1 MKKAFYSFIY
11 YRLLG
16 WKTNVT
22 VPDYDK
28 CVICAAPHTS
38 NWDLFIGK
46 LFYGA
51 IGRKTSFMMKKE
63 WFFFPLGLIFKAVGG
78 IPVNRGRKSSLVD
91 QMTEKFANS
100 KHFHLAITPEGTR
113 KANPNWKKGFYYI
126 ALKAQVPIM
135 LIGIDYPSKTISSTK
150 AVMPTGDIEKDNA
163 ALDAYFL
170 SLPNAGSFRRVY
182 VNCDNNLLNLRRN
195 GESWQVVL
203 IDEEMKKRMFEDA
216 E

>member
-1 MKKAFYSFIY
+1 MKQKIYSFIY

-22 VPDYDK
+22 VANYDK

-38 NWDLFIGK
+38 NLDLFIGK

-78 IPVNRGRKSSLVD
+78 IPVDRSRKTSLVD
-91 QMTEKFANS
+91 QMTEQFA
-100 KHFHLAITPEGTR
+100 KRKQFHLAITPEGTR

-126 ALKAQVPIM
+126 AQKAKVPIV
-135 LIGIDYPSKTISSTK
+135 LIGIDYPSKTISATK
-150 AVMPTGDIEKDNA
+150 AVMPTGDM
-163 ALDAYFL
+163 DA
-170 SLPNAGSFRRVY
+170 
-182 VNCDNNLLNLRRN
+182 D
-195 GESWQVVL
+195 
-203 IDEEMKKRMFEDA
+203 MKEIKQIGRA
-216 E
+216 HV

>member
-100 KHFHLAITPEGTR
+100 KHFHLLLHR
-113 KANPNWKKGFYYI
+113 KEPVK
-126 ALKAQVPIM
+126 PI
-135 LIGIDYPSKTISSTK
+135 
-150 AVMPTGDIEKDNA
+150 PTGRKVFIT
-163 ALDAYFL
+163 
-170 SLPNAGSFRRVY
+170 
-182 VNCDNNLLNLRRN
+182 
-195 GESWQVVL
+195 
-203 IDEEMKKRMFEDA
+203 
-216 E
+216 